1 MKADGTTLS
10 ELKLNLQV
18 KNRTLPP
25 PSEWA
30 FHLDLWQNPYAVSR
44 YYNVEPFS
52 KKHFDLMRPLMKL
65 YADAGGKVITASIM
79 HKPWNGQTYDAFESM
94 VTWLKK
100 RMEPGILTIPYST
113 SGWNL

>member
-1 MKADGTTLS
+1 MDQRKHPSGTKAGKYTGTVTVKADGITLS

-25 PSEWA
+25 PSEWT

-52 KKHFDLMRPLMKL
+52 KNISI
-65 YADAGGKVITASIM
+65 DAPIDETVCRCR
-79 HKPWNGQTYDAFESM
+79 W
-94 VTWLKK
+94 
-100 RMEPGILTIPYST
+100 
-113 SGWNL
+113 